1 MKKDKENTM
10 TFYNIF
16 VQMKQNIEFTNCIL
30 LHIKY
35 EKPFQFTYI
44 LNLHICLEFSMA

>member
-1 MKKDKENTM
+1 
-10 TFYNIF
+10 
-16 VQMKQNIEFTNCIL
+16 MKQNIEFTNSIL
-30 LHIKY
+30 LHVKY